1 MHLMRLKPLTVLPF
15 FLTYIQ
21 NSIKNLKSPK
31 QVFKYQIQVSKCPR
45 KVKVYKEAK
54 CPRKV
59 ILMIPIV
66 QVFKRSIQ
74 VSKRSLSVQEMS
86 YFKRSI
92 QVFKR
97 SIEVSKSKCPKE
109 VHVSKRAKVAAEGEE
124 GGEGGRGGQW
134 WLGLVRQWR

>member
-1 MHLMRLKPLTVLPF
+1 MHLMGLKPLTVLPF

-74 VSKRSLSVQEMS
+74 VSKRCHIS
-86 YFKRSI
+86 K
-92 QVFKR
+92 
-97 SIEVSKSKCPKE
+97 EVSKCSREASKYPSPSAQKNSMCPRGRRWQQRE
-109 VHVSKRAKVAAEGEE
+109 KRVVKVE
-124 GGEGGRGGQW
+124 GEGGGG
-134 WLGLVRQWR
+134 